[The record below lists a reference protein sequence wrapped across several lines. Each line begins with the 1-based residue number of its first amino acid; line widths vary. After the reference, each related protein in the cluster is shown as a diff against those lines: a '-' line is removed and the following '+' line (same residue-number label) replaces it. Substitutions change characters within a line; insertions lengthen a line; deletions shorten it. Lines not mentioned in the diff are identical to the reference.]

1 MPAVI
6 RLTQQKNHS
15 NRYNC
20 FLDND
25 ERISITDDLIFK
37 FQLSSGKDLSDEE
50 IIKLKADADR
60 AFTREKALE
69 LLSLREHG
77 SGELRTKLLQKGY
90 DKVII
95 AEVIDYLK
103 KKNYLNDERFAELY
117 SEELIQRKQ
126 LGPMKVKEKLFQ
138 RGIAL
143 QIINLILLNYDRK
156 IQIKN
161 CYFHFIKKFKAKTTF
176 DTHEEKAKAIRYLQG
191 KGFAWDVIGEVI
203 K

>member
-6 RLTQQKNHS
+6 RLTQQKKHP

-50 IIKLKADADR
+50 IIRLKAEADR

-69 LLSLREHG
+69 LLSMREHG

-90 DKVII
+90 DKNII
-95 AEVIDYLK
+95 SEVIDYLK
-103 KKNYLNDERFAELY
+103 EKNYLNDERFAELY
-117 SEELIQRKQ
+117 GEELIQRKQ
-126 LGPMKVKEKLFQ
+126 FGPMKVREKLYQ
-138 RGIAL
+138 RGISTSVI
-143 QIINLILLNYDRK
+143 QHILAEYDRET
-156 IQIKN
+156 QVEN
-161 CYFHFIKKFKAKTTF
+161 CIFHFQKKHKANTSFKTR
-176 DTHEEKAKAIRYLQG
+176 EEKAKMIRYLQG
-191 KGFAWDVIGEVI
+191 KGFAWDVIAEVLI
-203 K
+203 

>member
-6 RLTQQKNHS
+6 RLTQQKKHP

-37 FQLSSGKDLSDEE
+37 FKLSSGKDLSEE
-50 IIKLKADADR
+50 DIIKLKAEADR

-69 LLSLREHG
+69 LLSMREHG

-90 DKVII
+90 DKNII
-95 AEVIDYLK
+95 PEVINYLK
-103 KKNYLNDERFAELY
+103 DKNYLNDERFAELY
-117 SEELIQRKQ
+117 SQELIQRKQ

-138 RGIAL
+138 RGIAS
-143 QIINLILLNYDRK
+143 QVINSILLNYDRD
-156 IQIKN
+156 IQIEN
-161 CYFHFIKKFKAKTTF
+161 CYFHFTKKFKAKTTF
-176 DTHEEKAKAIRYLQG
+176 DTREEKAKAIRYLQG
-191 KGFAWDVIGEVI
+191 KGFAWDVISEVV